1 MMCDRR
7 RTAGWTTP
15 VLRTTNQRDLTAK
28 DLRIAMGPISERNIV
43 HRKTPGCCGYSSTC
57 YFVLL
62 ADLQNVAFRLPG
74 PPPTSL
80 PRLGYRRFPSIRSPS
95 HAFCN
100 LRVQIFLVVRQGAET
115 SCIVSHPGLRLERT
129 NYDAKHEAHR
139 HECSKLRAA
148 PTENKSLL
156 LT

>member
-1 MMCDRR
+1 MCVLFLDDDRVMCDRR

-43 HRKTPGCCGYSSTC
+43 HRKTPGCS
-57 YFVLL
+57 
-62 ADLQNVAFRLPG
+62 FRLPG

-80 PRLGYRRFPSIRSPS
+80 ARLGYRRFPSIRSPS